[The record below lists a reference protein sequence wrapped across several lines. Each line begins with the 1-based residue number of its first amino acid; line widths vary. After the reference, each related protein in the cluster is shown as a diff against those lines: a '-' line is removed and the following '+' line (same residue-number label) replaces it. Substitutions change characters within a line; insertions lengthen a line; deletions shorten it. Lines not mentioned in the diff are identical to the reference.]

1 MMGKLVHQAHYK
13 NPNINNQY
21 FTDHPHMQ
29 KITYSK
35 KNLK

>member
-1 MMGKLVHQAHYK
+1 MQGCYK
-13 NPNINNQY
+13 NPNISNEY

-29 KITYSK
+29 KKNPYSK